1 MAEKLDD
8 KEIVSFKEVI
18 ISEAVQSEA
27 LVNLLVKKGILTQEE
42 LIEEVIR
49 VKEKMVED
57 QERIRRMRQ

>member
-1 MAEKLDD
+1 MAEKLSD
-8 KEIVSFKEVI
+8 KEIVSYKEVI
-18 ISEAVQSEA
+18 LSEIIQSEA

-57 QERIRRMRQ
+57 QERLRRMRQ